1 MPARK
6 KPNDEHQFKVGDSVS
21 ITLHTGLIVD
31 GTVKAIVEKTDGIR
45 LHVDYGINTAPN
57 LLTVNIDKN
66 ENKSIIRRHTTPG
79 RRVLRHARTP
89 RCSLR

>member
-1 MPARK
+1 VPARK

-57 LLTVNIDKN
+57 LLTVNY
-66 ENKSIIRRHTTPG
+66 PG
-79 RRVLRHARTP
+79 RPVV
-89 RCSLR
+89 SLRLATNRVSLASS